1 MNRLKLDFSL
11 QTEEE
16 RTNFLNQYLTKEEFL
31 KDPPTEAELETCAN
45 YVLWGKDKDG
55 LSVVDKGEV
64 QIETRYKT
72 WARQDEQS
80 LEELLEQPNFI
91 EASIHP
97 LTSQKQK
104 KNKDTFSR
112 EEALQRAPSYLKD
125 TFLDLFHQIDTIDLI
140 INFYEADKGK
150 RKNPPRSELLEL
162 FSKEEQ
168 SYFKEKALRLNQ
180 FQYLKFRHL
189 LVELRRQQFTL
200 RDSYTAP
207 IQQRNFIFYNPP
219 EEKEKIGDTIPVFPL
234 GINKEDYL
242 SSLIFYDWDK
252 FSPSSYREEDL
263 RFLQNFLDSL
273 KENFNSEFS
282 FDFRELEHVYN
293 LILNYEEIAAAA
305 NEGEITFKGIIK
317 ALEFYEEMANL
328 TSCQK
333 KIIELKKKGLKNR
346 EIADIVNKEFG
357 KAYTINY
364 ISTIFRQKIIKKI
377 NESAKLHLEI
387 IENLAFPENFKRC
400 SCCGR
405 SLLKDS
411 RNFIRKTRTSDGY
424 AARCKICDKKVS
436 KKNGK

>member
-16 RTNFLNQYLTKEEFL
+16 RTNFLNQYLIQKEFIE
-31 KDPPTEAELETCAN
+31 KPPTDDELETCAN

-72 WARQDEQS
+72 WARQDEES
-80 LEELLEQPNFI
+80 LEGLIEQPNFI

-97 LTSQKQK
+97 LTAQKQK
-104 KNKDTFSR
+104 KIKEVFSR
-112 EEALQRAPSYLKD
+112 EEALLRAPFYLKD
-125 TFLDLFHQIDTIDLI
+125 TFLELFHQIDVIDLI
-140 INFYEADKGK
+140 INFYELNHGK
-150 RKNPPRSELLEL
+150 RKNPPRSELLDI
-162 FSKEEQ
+162 FSQEEINNFQ
-168 SYFKEKALRLNQ
+168 EKAVHLNQ
-180 FQYLKFRHL
+180 FQYLKLRHL

-219 EEKEKIGDTIPVFPL
+219 EEEEKLGDTIPIFPL
-234 GINKEDYL
+234 GIDMGDYL
-242 SSLIFYDWDK
+242 SSLIFYDDNC
-252 FSPSSYREEDL
+252 FSPSSYKEKDL
-263 RFLQNFLDSL
+263 RLLKNFLDNL
-273 KENFNSEFS
+273 NIAGHPDTF

-305 NEGEITFKGIIK
+305 ENDVSFNGILK
-317 ALEFYEEMANL
+317 TLTFYENMAGL
-328 TSCQK
+328 TPCQK
-333 KIIELKKKGLKNR
+333 RVIELKKKGLKNR
-346 EIADIVNKEFG
+346 EIADIVNEEFG
-357 KAYTINY
+357 KAYTVNY
-364 ISTIFRQKIIKKI
+364 ISTIFRQKVIKKI

-387 IENLAFPENFKRC
+387 IENLPFPENFKRC
-400 SCCGR
+400 SCCGK
-405 SLLKDS
+405 SLLKDP

-424 AARCKICDKKVS
+424 AARCKVCDKKVN

>member
-16 RTNFLNQYLTKEEFL
+16 RTNFLNQYLIQKEFIE
-31 KDPPTEAELETCAN
+31 KPPTDDELETCAN

-80 LEELLEQPNFI
+80 LEELLEQPNFV

-104 KNKDTFSR
+104 KNKDIFSR

-125 TFLDLFHQIDTIDLI
+125 TFLDLFHQIDVIDLI
-140 INFYEADKGK
+140 INFYEIDKGK
-150 RKNPPRSELLEL
+150 RKNPPRAELLDL
-162 FSKEEQ
+162 FSQEEQ
-168 SYFKEKALRLNQ
+168 NRFKEKALHLNQ
-180 FQYLKFRHL
+180 FQYLKLRHL

-219 EEKEKIGDTIPVFPL
+219 EEEEKIGDTIPIFPL
-234 GINKEDYL
+234 GINTGDYL

-252 FSPSSYREEDL
+252 FSPSFYKEEDL

-273 KENFNSEFS
+273 KENFDSEFS

-305 NEGEITFKGIIK
+305 NEGEISFKGIIK
-317 ALEFYEEMANL
+317 ALEFYEGMANL
-328 TSCQK
+328 TPCQER
-333 KIIELKKKGLKNR
+333 IVELKKKGLKNR
-346 EIADIVNKEFG
+346 EIADIVNDEFG

-377 NESAKLHLEI
+377 NESAKLHLEV
-387 IENLAFPENFKRC
+387 IENLPFPENFKRC

-405 SLLKDS
+405 SLLKDP

-424 AARCKICDKKVS
+424 AARCKICDKKVN

>member
-150 RKNPPRSELLEL
+150 IDN
-162 FSKEEQ
+162 
-168 SYFKEKALRLNQ
+168 
-180 FQYLKFRHL
+180 
-189 LVELRRQQFTL
+189 
-200 RDSYTAP
+200 
-207 IQQRNFIFYNPP
+207 
-219 EEKEKIGDTIPVFPL
+219 
-234 GINKEDYL
+234 
-242 SSLIFYDWDK
+242 
-252 FSPSSYREEDL
+252 
-263 RFLQNFLDSL
+263 
-273 KENFNSEFS
+273 
-282 FDFRELEHVYN
+282 
-293 LILNYEEIAAAA
+293 
-305 NEGEITFKGIIK
+305 
-317 ALEFYEEMANL
+317 
-328 TSCQK
+328 
-333 KIIELKKKGLKNR
+333 
-346 EIADIVNKEFG
+346 
-357 KAYTINY
+357 
-364 ISTIFRQKIIKKI
+364 
-377 NESAKLHLEI
+377 
-387 IENLAFPENFKRC
+387 
-400 SCCGR
+400 
-405 SLLKDS
+405 
-411 RNFIRKTRTSDGY
+411 
-424 AARCKICDKKVS
+424 
-436 KKNGK
+436 

>member
-16 RTNFLNQYLTKEEFL
+16 RTDFLNQYLIQKEFIQ
-31 KDPPTEAELETCAN
+31 KPPTDDELETCAN

-72 WARQDEQS
+72 WARQDEES
-80 LEELLEQPNFI
+80 LEGLIEQPNFI

-97 LTSQKQK
+97 LTAQKQK
-104 KNKDTFSR
+104 KIKEVFSR
-112 EEALQRAPSYLKD
+112 EEALLRAPSYLKD
-125 TFLDLFHQIDTIDLI
+125 TFLELFHQIDVIDLI
-140 INFYEADKGK
+140 INFYELNHGK
-150 RKNPPRSELLEL
+150 RKNPPRSELLDI
-162 FSKEEQ
+162 FSQEEINNFQ
-168 SYFKEKALRLNQ
+168 EKAAHLNQ
-180 FQYLKFRHL
+180 FQYLKLRHL

-219 EEKEKIGDTIPVFPL
+219 EEEEKLGDTIPIFPL
-234 GINKEDYL
+234 GIDMGDYL
-242 SSLIFYDWDK
+242 SSLIFYDDNC
-252 FSPSSYREEDL
+252 FSPSSYKEKDL
-263 RFLQNFLDSL
+263 RLLKNFLDNL
-273 KENFNSEFS
+273 NIAGRPDTF

-305 NEGEITFKGIIK
+305 ENDISFNGILK
-317 ALEFYEEMANL
+317 TLTFYENMAGL
-328 TSCQK
+328 TPCQK
-333 KIIELKKKGLKNR
+333 RVIELKKKGLKNR
-346 EIADIVNKEFG
+346 EIADIVNEEFG
-357 KAYTINY
+357 KAYTVNY
-364 ISTIFRQKIIKKI
+364 ISTIFRQKVIKKI

-387 IENLAFPENFKRC
+387 IENLPFPENFKRC
-400 SCCGR
+400 SCCGK
-405 SLLKDS
+405 SLLKDP

-424 AARCKICDKKVS
+424 AARCKVCDKKVN

>member
-16 RTNFLNQYLTKEEFL
+16 RTNFLNQYLIQKEFVE
-31 KDPPTEAELETCAN
+31 KPPTDDELETCAN

-72 WARQDEQS
+72 WARQDEES
-80 LEELLEQPNFI
+80 LEGLIEQPNFI

-104 KNKDTFSR
+104 KIKEVFSR
-112 EEALQRAPSYLKD
+112 EDALSRAPSYLKD
-125 TFLDLFHQIDTIDLI
+125 TFLELFHQIDVIDLT
-140 INFYEADKGK
+140 INFYELNHGK
-150 RKNPPRSELLEL
+150 RKNPPRSELLDI
-162 FSKEEQ
+162 FSQEEINNFQ
-168 SYFKEKALRLNQ
+168 KKATHLNQ
-180 FQYLKFRHL
+180 FQYLKLRHL

-219 EEKEKIGDTIPVFPL
+219 EEEEKLGDTIPILPL
-234 GINKEDYL
+234 GIDMGDYL
-242 SSLIFYDWDK
+242 SSLIFYDDNR
-252 FSPSSYREEDL
+252 FSPSSYKEKDL
-263 RFLQNFLDSL
+263 KLLKNFLDNL
-273 KENFNSEFS
+273 NIAGRPDTF

-305 NEGEITFKGIIK
+305 EDDVSFNGILK
-317 ALEFYEEMANL
+317 TLAFYENMAGL
-328 TSCQK
+328 TPCQK
-333 KIIELKKKGLKNR
+333 RVIELKKKGLKNR

-357 KAYTINY
+357 KAYTVNY
-364 ISTIFRQKIIKKI
+364 ISTIFRQKVIKKI

-387 IENLAFPENFKRC
+387 IENLPFPENFKRC
-400 SCCGR
+400 SCCGK
-405 SLLKDS
+405 SLLKDP

>member
-16 RTNFLNQYLTKEEFL
+16 RTNFLNQYLIQKEFVE
-31 KDPPTEAELETCAN
+31 KPPTDDELETCAN

-72 WARQDEQS
+72 WARQDEES
-80 LEELLEQPNFI
+80 LEGLIEQPNFI

-104 KNKDTFSR
+104 KIKEVFSR
-112 EEALQRAPSYLKD
+112 EDALSRAPSYLKD
-125 TFLDLFHQIDTIDLI
+125 TFLELFHQIDVIDLI
-140 INFYEADKGK
+140 INFYELNHGK
-150 RKNPPRSELLEL
+150 RKNPPRSELLDI
-162 FSKEEQ
+162 FSQEEINNFQ
-168 SYFKEKALRLNQ
+168 KKATHLNQ
-180 FQYLKFRHL
+180 FQYLKLRHL

-219 EEKEKIGDTIPVFPL
+219 EEEEKLGDTIPIFPL
-234 GINKEDYL
+234 GIDIGDYL
-242 SSLIFYDWDK
+242 SSLIFYDDNR
-252 FSPSSYREEDL
+252 FSPSSYKEKDL
-263 RFLQNFLDSL
+263 RLLKNFLDNL
-273 KENFNSEFS
+273 NIAGRPDTF

-305 NEGEITFKGIIK
+305 EDDVSFNGILK
-317 ALEFYEEMANL
+317 TLAFYENMAGL
-328 TSCQK
+328 TPCQK
-333 KIIELKKKGLKNR
+333 RVVELKKKGLKNR

-357 KAYTINY
+357 KAYTVNY
-364 ISTIFRQKIIKKI
+364 ISTIFRQKVIKKI

-387 IENLAFPENFKRC
+387 IENLPFPENFKRC
-400 SCCGR
+400 SCCGK
-405 SLLKDS
+405 SLLKDP

-424 AARCKICDKKVS
+424 AARCKVCDKKVN

>member
-16 RTNFLNQYLTKEEFL
+16 RTIFLNQYLIQKEFVE
-31 KDPPTEAELETCAN
+31 KPPTDDELETCAN

-72 WARQDEQS
+72 WARQDEES
-80 LEELLEQPNFI
+80 LEGLIEQPNFI

-104 KNKDTFSR
+104 KIKEVFSR
-112 EEALQRAPSYLKD
+112 EDALSRAPSYLKD
-125 TFLDLFHQIDTIDLI
+125 TFLELFHQIDVIDLI
-140 INFYEADKGK
+140 INFYELNHGK
-150 RKNPPRSELLEL
+150 RKNPPRSELLDV
-162 FSKEEQ
+162 FSQEEINNFQ
-168 SYFKEKALRLNQ
+168 KKATHLNQ
-180 FQYLKFRHL
+180 FQYLKLRHL

-219 EEKEKIGDTIPVFPL
+219 EEEEKLGDTIPIFPL
-234 GINKEDYL
+234 GIDMGDYL
-242 SSLIFYDWDK
+242 SSLIFYDDNR
-252 FSPSSYREEDL
+252 FSPSSYKEKDL
-263 RFLQNFLDSL
+263 KLLKNFLDNL
-273 KENFNSEFS
+273 NIAGRQDTF

-305 NEGEITFKGIIK
+305 EDDVSFNGILK
-317 ALEFYEEMANL
+317 TLAFYENMAGL
-328 TSCQK
+328 TPCQK
-333 KIIELKKKGLKNR
+333 RVIELKKKGLKNR

-357 KAYTINY
+357 KAYTVNY
-364 ISTIFRQKIIKKI
+364 ISTIFRQKVIKKI

-387 IENLAFPENFKRC
+387 IENLPFPENFKRC
-400 SCCGR
+400 SCCGK
-405 SLLKDS
+405 SLLKDP

>member
-16 RTNFLNQYLTKEEFL
+16 RTNFLNQYLIQKEFVE
-31 KDPPTEAELETCAN
+31 KPPTDDELETCAN

-72 WARQDEQS
+72 WARQDEES
-80 LEELLEQPNFI
+80 LEGLIEQPNFI

-104 KNKDTFSR
+104 KIKEVFSR
-112 EEALQRAPSYLKD
+112 EEALSRAPSYLKD
-125 TFLDLFHQIDTIDLI
+125 TFLELFHQIDVIDLI
-140 INFYEADKGK
+140 INFYELNHGK
-150 RKNPPRSELLEL
+150 RKNPPRSELLDI
-162 FSKEEQ
+162 FSQEEINNFQ
-168 SYFKEKALRLNQ
+168 KKATHLNQ
-180 FQYLKFRHL
+180 FQYLKLRHL

-207 IQQRNFIFYNPP
+207 IQQRNFVFYNPP
-219 EEKEKIGDTIPVFPL
+219 EEEEKLGDTIPILPL
-234 GINKEDYL
+234 GIDMGDYL
-242 SSLIFYDWDK
+242 SSLIFYDDNR
-252 FSPSSYREEDL
+252 FSPSSYKEKDL
-263 RFLQNFLDSL
+263 KLLKNFLDNL
-273 KENFNSEFS
+273 NIAGRPDTF

-305 NEGEITFKGIIK
+305 EDDVSFNGILK
-317 ALEFYEEMANL
+317 TLAFYENMASL
-328 TSCQK
+328 TPCQK
-333 KIIELKKKGLKNR
+333 RVIELKKKGLKNR

-357 KAYTINY
+357 KAYTVNY
-364 ISTIFRQKIIKKI
+364 ISTIFRQKVIKKI

-387 IENLAFPENFKRC
+387 IENLPFPENFKRC
-400 SCCGR
+400 SCCGK
-405 SLLKDS
+405 SLLKDP

>member
-16 RTNFLNQYLTKEEFL
+16 RTNFLNQYLIQKEFVE
-31 KDPPTEAELETCAN
+31 KPPTDDELETCAN

-72 WARQDEQS
+72 WARQDEES
-80 LEELLEQPNFI
+80 LEGLIEQPNFI

-104 KNKDTFSR
+104 KIKEVFSR
-112 EEALQRAPSYLKD
+112 EDALSRAPSYLKD
-125 TFLDLFHQIDTIDLI
+125 TFLELFHQIDVIDLI
-140 INFYEADKGK
+140 INFYELNHGK
-150 RKNPPRSELLEL
+150 RKNPPRSELLDI
-162 FSKEEQ
+162 FSQEEINNFQ
-168 SYFKEKALRLNQ
+168 KKATHLNQ
-180 FQYLKFRHL
+180 FQYLKLRHL

-207 IQQRNFIFYNPP
+207 IQQRNFVFYNPP
-219 EEKEKIGDTIPVFPL
+219 EEEEKLGDTIPILPL
-234 GINKEDYL
+234 GIDMGDYL
-242 SSLIFYDWDK
+242 SSLIFYDDNR
-252 FSPSSYREEDL
+252 FSPSSYKEKDL
-263 RFLQNFLDSL
+263 KLLKNFLDNL
-273 KENFNSEFS
+273 NIAGRPDTF

-305 NEGEITFKGIIK
+305 EDDVSFNGILK
-317 ALEFYEEMANL
+317 TLAFYENMAGL
-328 TSCQK
+328 TPCQK
-333 KIIELKKKGLKNR
+333 RVIELKKKGLKNR

-357 KAYTINY
+357 KAYTVNY
-364 ISTIFRQKIIKKI
+364 ISTIFRQKVIKKI

-387 IENLAFPENFKRC
+387 IENLPFPENFKRC
-400 SCCGR
+400 SCCGK
-405 SLLKDS
+405 SLLKDP